1 MKMIIYQTI
10 SFVMYKVMKAMIW
23 LQLKRNRLNK
33 GLVMTVMKKD
43 IIVMFMKKHNWM
55 QRTNE
60 WQLRQ
65 IKRMIDI

>member
-1 MKMIIYQTI
+1 
-10 SFVMYKVMKAMIW
+10 MYKVMKAMIW